1 MADLNLGVI
10 DKKQKIKKHKKNDKK
25 NRLWKKQKMWGK
37 VIMNIVKNDD

>member
-10 DKKQKIKKHKKNDKK
+10 DKKQKIKKHKKNDEKTDYGK
-25 NRLWKKQKMWGK
+25 NKKMWGK